1 MSLMEGYSMSYEQNG
16 QNTNPYG
23 GSDNP
28 QDGGLY
34 GNASYNTSAYGDI
47 AYSSGP
53 VPPSGTEPTINNEN
67 GNTVGTSWNGTDD
80 RYQNPYYSSYSNGQ
94 TSYNQSY
101 AYEIKPQT
109 TSKFAV
115 ACLVLGIL
123 GFLTG
128 IFLVGLILDVIA
140 VILGIVSLSTG
151 RPGKGMAVSGIVLS
165 ILSILLTLLI
175 YFIVGVATTSS
186 ISSTDISRSSTSEEY
201 LNLTS
206 SQLMENVSYET
217 YEIAEGVLIMYENSN
232 DVDVDL
238 DADVVFYNTDGSIL
252 SVENGYIW
260 GCAANGKAVVEVPA
274 PTNDNYDPLPYDHYD
289 IAITATAVDTAY
301 TAPNYSNEFDI
312 QSSPDASGTVYA
324 TISNPTG
331 LTFDSVDLACIYY
344 ADGEV
349 IGISFDYLYDIGKSG
364 EAEFLGPHDVEYRA
378 LPYDD
383 YEIIV
388 NNTYYYD
395 Y

>member
-1 MSLMEGYSMSYEQNG
+1 
-16 QNTNPYG
+16 
-23 GSDNP
+23 
-28 QDGGLY
+28 
-34 GNASYNTSAYGDI
+34 
-47 AYSSGP
+47 
-53 VPPSGTEPTINNEN
+53 
-67 GNTVGTSWNGTDD
+67 
-80 RYQNPYYSSYSNGQ
+80 
-94 TSYNQSY
+94 
-101 AYEIKPQT
+101 
-109 TSKFAV
+109 
-115 ACLVLGIL
+115 
-123 GFLTG
+123 
-128 IFLVGLILDVIA
+128 
-140 VILGIVSLSTG
+140 
-151 RPGKGMAVSGIVLS
+151 
-165 ILSILLTLLI
+165 
-175 YFIVGVATTSS
+175 
-186 ISSTDISRSSTSEEY
+186 
-201 LNLTS
+201 
-206 SQLMENVSYET
+206 
-217 YEIAEGVLIMYENSN
+217 MYENSN

-312 QSSPDASGTVYA
+312 QSSSDASGTVYA